1 MVGLYVFPVATE
13 VPPVAAVN
21 QLMVPADAVAESET
35 TPVPHT
41 EPGVVA
47 VMVGIGSIVAKMA
60 VRVAATQPFTLRG
73 SA

>member
-1 MVGLYVFPVATE
+1 MPVATA

-21 QLMVPADAVAESET
+21 QLIVPAEAVAESET
-35 TPVPHT
+35 VPEPQT

-47 VMVGIGSIVAKMA
+47 VMVGIGNTVAVTA
-60 VRVAATQPFTLRG
+60 VLVAATQPFTVTG

>member
-1 MVGLYVFPVATE
+1 MPVATA

-21 QLMVPADAVAESET
+21 QLIVPADAVADKAT
-35 TPVPHT
+35 TPVPQT
-41 EPGVVA
+41 DAEFVA
-47 VMVGIGSIVAKMA
+47 VMVGIGSTVAKMG

>member
-1 MVGLYVFPVATE
+1 MPVATA

-21 QLMVPADAVAESET
+21 QLIVPADAVADKAT
-35 TPVPHT
+35 TPVPQI

-47 VMVGIGSIVAKMA
+47 VMVGIGSTVAKMA
-60 VRVAATQPFTLRG
+60 VRVAATQPFTLTG

>member
-1 MVGLYVFPVATE
+1 MPVATA

-21 QLMVPADAVAESET
+21 QLIVPADAVADKAT

-41 EPGVVA
+41 EPGVVD
-47 VMVGIGSIVAKMA
+47 VMVGIGSTVAKTA
-60 VRVAATQPFTLRG
+60 VRVAATQPFTLTG